1 MKKRA
6 RKNPPKDA
14 GKPRPGLAPISGRI
28 TTDEAPAP
36 ALQPLLQQIVTHLR
50 AKDFPKLN
58 TALAEAA
65 AMAPDDV
72 RVLHFQGLAHF
83 EQRDAVTAFS
93 YLKKALSKRPNDPA
107 LQHNMA
113 AILISLGKFDKA
125 EELLRSAIAL
135 KPDYAEAFHTMA
147 PIVKFK
153 ADDPLIP
160 LMEQGLKTP
169 ELNQRDTTFYAF
181 ALAKACDDAG
191 LYDRGWPALERGNAA
206 MSQSY
211 NPDRRDAA
219 VEALL
224 RIATRERL
232 TELGQYGH
240 PSRAPI
246 LVVSLPRSGT
256 TLLES
261 VISDHPQVFAAGE
274 LTALGSIG
282 KMIGKNL
289 ETGAPQIGHAE
300 VLNRI
305 TPQHIYA
312 GGLGYLNAARQNA
325 TSWFDYFVDKLP
337 DNSFNLG
344 FAAALVPNARVVHI
358 MRHPLDVMLSIYF
371 QRFRSVQYS
380 FRPAD
385 ILHHYRNYQRVMDH
399 WRTHLPLEMVE
410 LRYENLVQDVD
421 FARGWLWDHLGLTPN
436 VDHVPNAGSAG
447 QQRTAS
453 RFQVRQPVY
462 QTSKEKFRRYETHM
476 GEFIEG
482 LGGMAVI
489 EAEVTAQE
497 ARCALR
503 AAAG

>member
-1 MKKRA
+1 MVKQTAKNSA
-6 RKNPPKDA
+6 RPA
-14 GKPRPGLAPISGRI
+14 VSGRI
-28 TTDEAPAP
+28 STLK
-36 ALQPLLQQIVTHLR
+36 ALEENLKPLLGEIVTHL
-50 AKDFPKLN
+50 KKKNFDKLN
-58 TALAEAA
+58 SALDRAA
-65 AMAPDDV
+65 SLAPDDV

-93 YLKKALSKRPNDPA
+93 YLKKALSKRPNDPS

-113 AILISLGKFDKA
+113 AVLISLGKFDKA

-135 KPDYAEAFHTMA
+135 KPDYAEAFHTLS

-169 ELNQRDTTFYAF
+169 GLNQRDTTFYAF

-191 LYDRGWPALERGNAA
+191 LYDRGWPALELGNAV
-206 MSQSY
+206 MKHSY
-211 NPDRRDAA
+211 NPARRDAA

-224 RIATRERL
+224 RTATRERL

-246 LVVSLPRSGT
+246 LVVGLPRSGT

-274 LTALGSIG
+274 LTALSAIG
-282 KMIGKNL
+282 KMMGKNL
-289 ETGAPQIGHAE
+289 GADTPQIGHAE

-305 TPQHIYA
+305 TPQHIHA

-344 FAAALVPNARVVHI
+344 LAAALVPNARVVHI

-385 ILHHYRNYQRVMDH
+385 ILHHYRNYQRVMEH
-399 WRTHLPLEMVE
+399 WRAHLPLEMVE

-421 FARGWLWDHLGLTPN
+421 FARSWIWDHLGLTPN
-436 VDHVPNAGSAG
+436 VDHVPNAGSGGA
-447 QQRTAS
+447 QRTAS

-462 QTSKEKFRRYETHM
+462 QTSKEKFRRYEAHM

-489 EAEVTAQE
+489 EAEVAAQE

-503 AAAG
+503 AATAC